1 MYILAKISS
10 YHLQLK
16 CMGSHFLSG
25 SSYIESTALI
35 MKGVTDKCFKT
46 DGKNYRYYELH

>member
-1 MYILAKISS
+1 MYTLAKISS

-46 DGKNYRYYELH
+46 DGKKTRELQIL